1 MTSCHHCGCDIETAP
16 KRGKPRS
23 VPQNARFHA
32 LIKAAYHHWPERKDL
47 FQPGSVEH
55 LRKWLQAKA
64 GHRNVSTVETVG
76 MTLDQTLAAV
86 AAAIKAAGE
95 HHYVEA
101 VGSKF
106 YVITSKS
113 IAFDELPHLAACA
126 LFDDV
131 AEVIEAETGLKV
143 DQIMPPVTARR
154 TTTER
159 HMVRQAT

>member
-1 MTSCHHCGCDIETAP
+1 MTSCPHCGCDIETAP

-23 VPQNARFHA
+23 VPQHRRYFAMIRE
-32 LIKAAYHHWPERKDL
+32 AYHHWPDGHQFRPLSE
-47 FQPGSVEH
+47 EH

-64 GHRNVSTVETVG
+64 GHRVVDTIETDG
-76 MTLDQTLAAV
+76 MTPAQSVAV
-86 AAAIKAAGE
+86 IAAAMKRAGPFAFVSATE
-95 HHYVEA
+95 TKLHV
-101 VGSKF
+101 V
-106 YVITSKS
+106 TSES
-113 IAFDELPHLAACA
+113 IDFDTLPHLAACA

-159 HMVRQAT
+159 HMGRQAT